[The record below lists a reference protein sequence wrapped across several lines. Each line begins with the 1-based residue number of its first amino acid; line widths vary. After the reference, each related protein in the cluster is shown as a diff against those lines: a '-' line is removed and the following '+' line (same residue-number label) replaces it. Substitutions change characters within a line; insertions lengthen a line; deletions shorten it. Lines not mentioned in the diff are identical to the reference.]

1 MAMSIAIK
9 NILQALKNL
18 SSRIDEIPN
27 PYPVGAIYISANS
40 TNPSTFLGG
49 TWEAFAKGRTL
60 VGVDNSEPLLDRPL
74 QEGGSKTHRHNFKIG
89 LGWYYGAPIG
99 ENAEDS
105 NAGAYKYSSDTY
117 GKWAKSSGANTT
129 ARLNAGIKKS
139 NTTISASVSTSDG
152 DTDTASSMQPYA
164 TVYMWRRTE

>member
-1 MAMSIAIK
+1 MQIKDILNSIKKIWNK
-9 NILQALKNL
+9 LDNI
-18 SSRIDEIPN
+18 
-27 PYPVGAIYISANS
+27 YPVGSIYISANS

-60 VGVDNSEPLLDRPL
+60 VGVDNSEPLLGRPL

-89 LGWYYGAPIG
+89 LGWYFGAPIG

-117 GKWAKSSGANTT
+117 GKWTKSSGANTT
-129 ARLNAGIKKS
+129 ARLNAGIEKS
-139 NTTISASVSTSDG
+139 NTTISSSVSTSDG
-152 DTDTASSMQPYA
+152 DTDTASSMQPYV